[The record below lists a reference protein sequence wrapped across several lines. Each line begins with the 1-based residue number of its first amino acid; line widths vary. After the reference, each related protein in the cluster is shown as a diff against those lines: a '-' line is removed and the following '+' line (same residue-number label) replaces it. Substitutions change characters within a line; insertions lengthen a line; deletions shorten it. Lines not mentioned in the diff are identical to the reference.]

1 LLKLS
6 LLPLALV
13 QSESAANTVGKHI
26 AAMATTT
33 ARMTSNLFPF
43 ELFAFIS
50 FPLLSVSRFSFKI
63 KSRAQNFE
71 AAEPS
76 WR

>member
-1 LLKLS
+1 M
-6 LLPLALV
+6 
-13 QSESAANTVGKHI
+13 N
-26 AAMATTT
+26 MATTAAT
-33 ARMTSNLFPF
+33 TNMMTMSLLTF